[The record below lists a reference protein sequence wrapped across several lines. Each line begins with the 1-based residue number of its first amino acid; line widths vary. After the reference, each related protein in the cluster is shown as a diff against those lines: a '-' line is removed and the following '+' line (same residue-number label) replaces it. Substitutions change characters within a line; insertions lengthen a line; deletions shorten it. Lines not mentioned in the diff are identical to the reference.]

1 VLLCREISFIFH
13 REVPFLA
20 TVEIQPDRTE
30 WLPYAEEVI
39 GKSITIRIPLPSRPE
54 PTILKLIRL
63 LSLSGAVVASSVI
76 KPFVHASLRDIS
88 QTISPLRSE
97 AGGKSSPD
105 LCGGRPAMIVPTAIR
120 SNLAVILLTASGVKR
135 PGQQLS
141 GNLLLNVFC

>member
-1 VLLCREISFIFH
+1 MLLCREISFIFH

-63 LSLSGAVVASSVI
+63 LKPIRRGGRIARYKTVRPRKLTRYFADHLSCEKRGRGEIVAGSVRGAASNDRPYRDPL
-76 KPFVHASLRDIS
+76 KPRRD
-88 QTISPLRSE
+88 TTDRKRSE
-97 AGGKSSPD
+97 ASG
-105 LCGGRPAMIVPTAIR
+105 PATFRESTA
-120 SNLAVILLTASGVKR
+120 
-135 PGQQLS
+135 
-141 GNLLLNVFC
+141 